1 MNLRITLRFAM
12 APKPAPAVPKPRP
25 PEPAGPPARAAKSP
39 PPLPPIPV
47 RWYILVRDAALR
59 FDLLLLR
66 AVSNPFR
73 RRLAI
78 AQANILLHFDPFDGE
93 SSGPSEEES

>member
-1 MNLRITLRFAM
+1 M
-12 APKPAPAVPKPRP
+12 
-25 PEPAGPPARAAKSP
+25 
-39 PPLPPIPV
+39 
-47 RWYILVRDAALR
+47 RDAALR

-78 AQANILLHFDPFDGE
+78 AQANILLHFDLFDGE